1 MTIPTIGV
9 AHDQNFHWVFL
20 KKQVLHTFVAGYMDI
35 YFSERNEKL
44 VRIMERKIFTNNMHS
59 QTKSQ
64 TTIESVRP
72 TFKVQNPHYKIGM
85 S

>member
-1 MTIPTIGV
+1 
-9 AHDQNFHWVFL
+9 
-20 KKQVLHTFVAGYMDI
+20 
-35 YFSERNEKL
+35 
-44 VRIMERKIFTNNMHS
+44 MERKIFTNNMHS

-64 TTIESVRP
+64 TTIESVRL

>member
-1 MTIPTIGV
+1 
-9 AHDQNFHWVFL
+9 
-20 KKQVLHTFVAGYMDI
+20 
-35 YFSERNEKL
+35 
-44 VRIMERKIFTNNMHS
+44 MERKIFTNNMHS

-72 TFKVQNPHYKIGM
+72 TFKVQNQHYKFGPNMKTNIEIM